1 MNFVRVI
8 RELNMDLLL
17 SDSPSHLLYINE
29 IIIEGE
35 GISEGILGEV
45 LSAENLELYL
55 EGKIDF
61 DEMFTKV
68 GVTRAEIEK
77 ENLIVS
83 DLEDRLEYLKNRKEL
98 NLNEGQRIVMDA
110 LLNSGCISL
119 ALFNGK
125 TVDKYYLLTLLSVIE
140 WSPYFYSVG
149 GWGNNDTVLAI
160 AIDHDF
166 LSSDI
171 EIMLPIKEAEKLI
184 CKLDKANQLCDPNA
198 KKWIVQSKQH
208 YEKKDNEIKEKLKFL
223 GVISESKELEREV

>member
-1 MNFVRVI
+1 
-8 RELNMDLLL
+8 MDLLL

>member
-125 TVDKYYLLTLLSVIE
+125 AVDKYYLLTLLSVIE

>member
-29 IIIEGE
+29 IIEGE

-55 EGKIDF
+55 EEKIDF

-68 GVTRAEIEK
+68 GVTRDEIEK

-125 TVDKYYLLTLLSVIE
+125 TFDKYYLLTLLSVIE

-171 EIMLPIKEAEKLI
+171 EIMLPIKEVEKLI
-184 CKLDKANQLCDPNA
+184 YKLDKANQLCDPNA

-208 YEKKDNEIKEKLKFL
+208 YEKKDNEIKEKLKLFKMDTVKL
-223 GVISESKELEREV
+223 VSNKC

>member
-1 MNFVRVI
+1 
-8 RELNMDLLL
+8 MDLLL

-125 TVDKYYLLTLLSVIE
+125 TIDKYYLLTLLSVIE

-149 GWGNNDTVLAI
+149 GWGINDTVLAI
-160 AIDHDF
+160 AINHDF

-171 EIMLPIKEAEKLI
+171 EIMLPIKEVEKLI
-184 CKLDKANQLCDPNA
+184 YKLDKANQLCDPNA

-208 YEKKDNEIKEKLKFL
+208 YEKKDNEIKEKLKLFKVDTVKL
-223 GVISESKELEREV
+223 VSNKC

>member
-8 RELNMDLLL
+8 RELNMDLIL

-45 LSAENLELYL
+45 LSSENLELYL
-55 EGKIDF
+55 EGEIDF
-61 DEMFTKV
+61 DDMFTKV

-110 LLNSGCISL
+110 LLNSDCISL

-149 GWGNNDTVLAI
+149 GWGNDDTVLAI

-171 EIMLPIKEAEKLI
+171 EIMLPIKEVEKLI
-184 CKLDKANQLCDPNA
+184 YKLDKANQLCDPNA

-208 YEKKDNEIKEKLKFL
+208 YEKKDNEIKEKLKLFKMDTVKL
-223 GVISESKELEREV
+223 VSNKC

>member
-1 MNFVRVI
+1 
-8 RELNMDLLL
+8 MDLLL

-184 CKLDKANQLCDPNA
+184 CKLDKANQLCDPNV

-223 GVISESKELEREV
+223 DVISESKELEREV

>member
-8 RELNMDLLL
+8 RKLNMDLLL

-125 TVDKYYLLTLLSVIE
+125 TVDKYYLVTLLSVIE

>member
-29 IIIEGE
+29 IIIEGK

-125 TVDKYYLLTLLSVIE
+125 TIDKYYLLTLLSVIE
-140 WSPYFYSVG
+140 WSPYFFSEG
-149 GWGNNDTVLAI
+149 GWGNDDTVLAI

-171 EIMLPIKEAEKLI
+171 EIILPIKEVEVLI
-184 CKLDKANQLCDPNA
+184 YKLDKANQLCDPNA

-208 YEKKDNEIKEKLKFL
+208 YEKKDNEIEEKLKFF
-223 GVISESKELEREV
+223 GVDKVKLVRNEC